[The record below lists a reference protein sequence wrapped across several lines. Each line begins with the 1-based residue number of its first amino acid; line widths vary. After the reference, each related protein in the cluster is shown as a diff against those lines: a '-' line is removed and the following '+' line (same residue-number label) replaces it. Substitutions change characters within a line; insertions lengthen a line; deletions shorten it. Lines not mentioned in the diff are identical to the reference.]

1 MVLQYVEE
9 KGKGFTNTLEWIT
22 LHQSES
28 RTFGLLADQS
38 ESSLMMERVRRLVTG
53 QGEYF
58 ARKCGG

>member
-22 LHQSES
+22 LSQSDS
-28 RTFGLLADQS
+28 RTFDLLADQS
-38 ESSLMMERVRRLVTG
+38 EGSLMMERVRRLVTR